1 MGRQFKHLSQTD
13 RLKIEKALREGK
25 KPKQIA
31 KEIRVHISTIYR
43 EIERGKYEHRNSDWT
58 TEFRYSSDLAE
69 MRYQENL
76 RAKGAGLKIG
86 SDHALASYIE
96 NRIISDHYSPRAVL
110 GEIRREGIEF
120 SVTISVPTLYS
131 YIDKGIF
138 LQLTNKSLPQ
148 KWKKK
153 RKYRKVQQKRPPR
166 GDSIEKRPAE
176 IETREIFGHW
186 EMDTVKGLRKGKN
199 KCLLVLTE
207 RKTRKEIVIEMPDCT
222 AASTVAALDT
232 LERGMGEL
240 FPLVFKTITIDNGSE
255 FADCEGIERSCI
267 GEGRRTKAYYCH
279 PYSSWER
286 GSNEKQ
292 NSMIRRFIPKGQS
305 FNEITQDEINEIAVW
320 INNYPRGI
328 FDYDTSERLFKA
340 EMEVIL
346 ALSEVFAPNPEI
358 FAFYA

>member
-1 MGRQFKHLSQTD
+1 MRIFKHLTMTD
-13 RLKIEKALREGK
+13 RLKIEQALKNGK
-25 KPKQIA
+25 SK
-31 KEIRVHISTIYR
+31 KEIAEIVHVHIATIYR
-43 EIERGKYEHRNSDWT
+43 ELKRGEYTHKNTDWT
-58 TEFRYSSDLAE
+58 METRYSSDLAE

-86 SDHALASYIE
+86 SDRALASYIE
-96 NRIISDHYSPRAVL
+96 NRIVGNHYSPRAVL
-110 GEIRREGIEF
+110 GEIKRKGIEF

-138 LQLTNKSLPQ
+138 LQLTNKNLPQ

-176 IETREIFGHW
+176 IETREAFGHW
-186 EMDTVKGLRKGKN
+186 EMDTVKGRKKGKN

-207 RKTRKEIVIEMPDCT
+207 RKTRKEVVIEMPDCT

-240 FPLVFKTITIDNGSE
+240 FRLIFKTITIDNGSE
-255 FADCEGIERSCI
+255 FADCEGIEKSCI

-292 NSMIRRFIPKGQS
+292 NSMIRRFVPKGQS
-305 FNEITQDEINEIAVW
+305 FNDITQDEINEIAVW

-340 EMEVIL
+340 EMEAIL
-346 ALSEVFAPNPEI
+346 ATSGEFAPNLEI